1 MDCCDYCGRESETL
15 TTSVVDERQFCGKDC
30 ADMYRAT
37 EAAICALEER
47 VADLTERVVDLHED
61 DLNDTIDY
69 YEDALHTLK
78 VKIA

>member
-1 MDCCDYCGRESETL
+1 
-15 TTSVVDERQFCGKDC
+15 
-30 ADMYRAT
+30 MYRAT